1 MVVCKRL
8 HEGRGFV
15 DEVVVVAILGTKD
28 SRFEE
33 APVTKAVDAAKFITE
48 LTMHLDG
55 LGDGQVDVARRDIL
69 FRGHRIYF
77 ARR

>member
-1 MVVCKRL
+1 MVVRERL

-28 SRFEE
+28 GRFEE
-33 APVTKAVDAAKFITE
+33 APVAKAVDAAKFINE

-55 LGDGQVDVARRDIL
+55 FANGQVDVRGGTL
-69 FRGHRIYF
+69 FRGHEFYF
-77 ARR
+77 ARS